1 MKNLRDIIIE
11 KLNISKDMKIFNL
24 WDKEPSEIKDK
35 YDSLCKILDFIKD
48 KIDFESLTR
57 PKQNISQTS
66 IYCFASSL
74 TIKDMEDL
82 DNYIL
87 ENKILDSS
95 QYIFYIFLAPNSNR
109 RSLSI
114 YEDSYKGDVMLRI
127 IKTPSDETANIML
140 YGCAIEF
147 FDKYYKYYI

>member
-1 MKNLRDIIIE
+1 MKNLKDIIIE
-11 KLNISKDMKIFNL
+11 KLNISKDMKIFNS
-24 WDKEPSEIKDK
+24 WDKEPSEIKAK
-35 YDSLCKILDFIKD
+35 YDSLFKILEFIKD
-48 KIDFESLTR
+48 KINFDSIGT
-57 PKQNISQTS
+57 PKQNISQIS

-95 QYIFYIFLAPNSNR
+95 QYIFLEPMSNR
-109 RSLSI
+109 CSLNI
-114 YEDSYKGDVMLRI
+114 YEDPRKGDVMLRI